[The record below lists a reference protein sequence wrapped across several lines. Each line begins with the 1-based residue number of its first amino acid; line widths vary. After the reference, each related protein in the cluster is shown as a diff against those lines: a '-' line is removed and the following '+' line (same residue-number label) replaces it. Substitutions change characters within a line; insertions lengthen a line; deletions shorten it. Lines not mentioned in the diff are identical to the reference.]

1 MERDRG
7 EKEIMSE
14 IEISPELLLDKGFM
28 ELLGESPESM
38 EDIRQERELK
48 VKDALL
54 AGKILGEY
62 QENIRKSE
70 TDKEAIL
77 KGLISGEPMSSLLYR
92 ALDIIGRLTGDKV
105 FSETARK
112 RGLYLYEVYED
123 EETIDELIK
132 ETAVPVRLIE
142 APAGKKFEKP
152 VYLHYTYPNGSEDV
166 DITFIHMEKG
176 SNLTLIQYLDSD
188 SINGSGFAGTQT
200 KVVLEDDAVLHLI
213 KVQCLPLDFVY
224 FNDMGSFMK
233 ERAHFQYTELVLGGK
248 NNYLGCAVDQT
259 GRESDFKADLGFIVS
274 NGNLLD
280 LNYNDIFRGS
290 KSKGVMRFNGVMIEG
305 SKKASR
311 ETLDFRKGCIDADGD
326 EEENILMLGPN
337 IENRTIPLI
346 LGEEEKVNGR
356 HAATAGKLSED
367 MLFYMETRGID
378 ERQAREM
385 MIRSNI
391 SKVTRLIPNEE
402 IAMAADARIDRIFA
416 ACDGDCRNCPTA
428 H

>member
-1 MERDRG
+1 MDVKNIKVNNLPVLTWHRDALNDADLPVSQETVDAIKNASHPAYLVKPEYPEG
-7 EKEIMSE
+7 LKVTEGVSQDDASKLPWIKDIKAEKENY
-14 IEISPELLLDKGFM
+14 
-28 ELLGESPESM
+28 
-38 EDIRQERELK
+38 
-48 VKDALL
+48 V
-54 AGKILGEY
+54 AGKYPIY
-62 QENIRKSE
+62 TKQ
-70 TDKEAIL
+70 DF
-77 KGLISGEPMSSLLYR
+77 
-92 ALDIIGRLTGDKV
+92 LTGMGR
-105 FSETARK
+105 EA
-112 RGLYLYEVYED
+112 
-123 EETIDELIK
+123 DELIK

>member
-132 ETAVPVRLIE
+132 ETGRQIERLREARRENTEPSRDSLISKAIE
-142 APAGKKFEKP
+142 R
-152 VYLHYTYPNGSEDV
+152 H
-166 DITFIHMEKG
+166 
-176 SNLTLIQYLDSD
+176 
-188 SINGSGFAGTQT
+188 
-200 KVVLEDDAVLHLI
+200 LERL
-213 KVQCLPLDFVY
+213 
-224 FNDMGSFMK
+224 
-233 ERAHFQYTELVLGGK
+233 EELVEK
-248 NNYLGCAVDQT
+248 KDKIIV
-259 GRESDFKADLGFIVS
+259 GRSES
-274 NGNLLD
+274 
-280 LNYNDIFRGS
+280 GS
-290 KSKGVMRFNGVMIEG
+290 
-305 SKKASR
+305 
-311 ETLDFRKGCIDADGD
+311 
-326 EEENILMLGPN
+326 
-337 IENRTIPLI
+337 
-346 LGEEEKVNGR
+346 
-356 HAATAGKLSED
+356 SE
-367 MLFYMETRGID
+367 
-378 ERQAREM
+378 
-385 MIRSNI
+385 
-391 SKVTRLIPNEE
+391 
-402 IAMAADARIDRIFA
+402 
-416 ACDGDCRNCPTA
+416 
-428 H
+428 